1 METKTIN
8 IGIIGLGTIGTGVVK
23 ILQENQKIIQNRLG
37 AEIKINK
44 IADLDLTTDRGISLN
59 PAILTTQ
66 AMDIINDPEISVVVE
81 LIGGEEPAATY
92 ILNAIKHGK
101 NIVTANKALLST
113 RGPEIYQASYNH
125 KVDVGFEGS
134 VCGGIPVIRAIKDGL
149 SANRINLIYGI
160 LNGTANYILT
170 KMSDEGISFQ
180 QVLTEAK
187 KLGYA
192 EADPT
197 LDING
202 KDSTHKLSIL
212 LSLIYRKPFKPD
224 DIYTEGITHI
234 EPVDIEFARELGY
247 RIKLLA
253 IFKEENGKIEARVH
267 PTLIPADSLLAHVN
281 GVYNAAFIGGDA
293 VGPTMFYGQGA
304 GMMPTGSAV
313 VSDIISISRNI
324 LNKSNGQHIPLF
336 AKNNS
341 TITLKNKTQTKCK
354 YYLRFSAKDR
364 PGVLSQISG
373 ILGNNNISISSV
385 IQRGRQVEGA
395 VPIFMLTYEAVE
407 KNMDK
412 ALQEIDDLLVTL
424 DKTTVV
430 RIEDQFNNVATETK
444 RP

>member
-1 METKTIN
+1 MDIKTIN

-23 ILQENQKIIQNRLG
+23 ILQENHKIIQNRLG
-37 AEIKINK
+37 AEIKISK

-59 PAILTTQ
+59 PSILTTQ
-66 AMDIINDPEISVVVE
+66 AMEIVNDSDISIVVE

-92 ILNAIKHGK
+92 ILKAIKQGK
-101 NIVTANKALLST
+101 NIVTANKSLLST
-113 RGPEIYQASYNH
+113 RGPEIYQASYDH
-125 KVDVGFEGS
+125 KVDIGFEGS

-149 SANRINLIYGI
+149 SANRISLIYGI

-170 KMSDEGISFQ
+170 KMSDEGISFNKA
-180 QVLTEAK
+180 LIEAK

-192 EADPT
+192 EADPA
-197 LDING
+197 LDVNG
-202 KDSTHKLSIL
+202 KDTTHKLSIL
-212 LSLIYRKPFKPD
+212 LSLIYRKQFKPD

-253 IFKEENGKIEARVH
+253 IFKEEDGEIEARVH
-267 PTLIPADSLLAHVN
+267 PTLIPAESLLAHVN

-293 VGPTMFYGQGA
+293 VGSTMFYGQGA

-324 LNKSNGQHIPLF
+324 LNGSNGQNIPLF
-336 AKNNS
+336 TKNDS
-341 TITLKNKTQTKCK
+341 TIKLKNKNQTKCK
-354 YYLRFSAKDR
+354 YYLRFSAQDR

-373 ILGNNNISISSV
+373 ILGKNNISISSV

-395 VPIFMLTYEAVE
+395 VPIFMLTHEAVE
-407 KNMDK
+407 KDMDK
-412 ALQEIDDLLVTL
+412 ALQEIDALLVTL
-424 DKTTVV
+424 NGTTVV
-430 RIEDQFNNVATETK
+430 RIEDQFNNLA
-444 RP
+444 